1 MKISEKLFTIID
13 NTRKNSNT
21 NKLRKKRFKF
31 FKSIFKNLLKE
42 DVRILDVGGTVNYWE
57 NMGLIRENIE
67 IVLLNKLKIE
77 NTNYPTIRSITGD
90 ATNMSMF
97 EDKSF
102 DIIHSNSVIEHVGPL
117 KQQRKMAD
125 EIMRIGKN
133 YFVQTPNY
141 YFPVEPHF
149 LFVGF
154 QWLPIKTR
162 AFLLRNFRL
171 TLGRRKKIKNYSKS
185 LEVADSIRLLKKKEF
200 RSLFPGAKIYIE
212 EFFGLEKSFVVY
224 KYPQKKINIL

>member
-1 MKISEKLFTIID
+1 MIEQPFPSKHVFT
-13 NTRKNSNT
+13 
-21 NKLRKKRFKF
+21 
-31 FKSIFKNLLKE
+31 
-42 DVRILDVGGTVNYWE
+42 
-57 NMGLIRENIE
+57 
-67 IVLLNKLKIE
+67 
-77 NTNYPTIRSITGD
+77 
-90 ATNMSMF
+90 
-97 EDKSF
+97 SF
-102 DIIHSNSVIEHVGPL
+102 DIVHSNSLIEHVNTLG
-117 KQQRKMAD
+117 KQKNIAD
-125 EIMRIGKN
+125 EIIRIGKN

-149 LFVGF
+149 LFIGF

-212 EFFGLEKSFVVY
+212 KFFMLEKSFVVY
-224 KYPQKKINIL
+224 QVSKES